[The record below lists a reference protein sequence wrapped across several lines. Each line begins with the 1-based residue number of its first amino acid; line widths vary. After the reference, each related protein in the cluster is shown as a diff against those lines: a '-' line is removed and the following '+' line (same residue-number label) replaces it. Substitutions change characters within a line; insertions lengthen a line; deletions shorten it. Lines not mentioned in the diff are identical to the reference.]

1 MTTSVAST
9 THSCNRDFEASKIL
23 ELDEEAK
30 AIIEDLG
37 AAINRAIERSSE
49 VANTIERLREAGFET
64 ELTLRLEIGLRQQD
78 AADDTEDERAS
89 SNGRETTLELTEE
102 DRRTL
107 QSMKIRIDDF
117 E

>member
-1 MTTSVAST
+1 MITSVAST
-9 THSCNRDFEASKIL
+9 ALCIVGHFGASKIL

-64 ELTLRLEIGLRQQD
+64 ELTLRLEIGLRHQD
-78 AADDTEDERAS
+78 ATGDTEELDEA
-89 SNGRETTLELTEE
+89 SNGREAKLELTEE

-117 E
+117 

>member
-1 MTTSVAST
+1 MITSVASNA
-9 THSCNRDFEASKIL
+9 HCKAEHFRASNIL
-23 ELDEEAK
+23 ELDDEAK

-49 VANTIERLREAGFET
+49 VANTIERMREAGFEI

-78 AADDTEDERAS
+78 AADDTEDKGEAS
-89 SNGRETTLELTEE
+89 IGREATLELTEE